1 MTTILTS
8 GPELSTQRATA
19 ESSPLLLADFP
30 FPGPRSFSEDE
41 SPETLGIII
50 SFIITSS
57 LMIFYIEE
65 LLLQKSSPATI
76 QTEGWVIDWV
86 DRALDMTLE
95 GCRLS
100 SLNKPQ
106 LAIDPGI
113 LFSAAEALM
122 VCLLGQTIKITGGN
136 ILCHI
141 PGLAFLVEI
150 MLLVLCLVINI
161 PPRLLVVGEE
171 LRWRGGERAC
181 SIWLSS
187 RCPFNGTSH
196 TGLMANKDL

>member
-1 MTTILTS
+1 
-8 GPELSTQRATA
+8 
-19 ESSPLLLADFP
+19 
-30 FPGPRSFSEDE
+30 
-41 SPETLGIII
+41 
-50 SFIITSS
+50 
-57 LMIFYIEE
+57 MIFYIEE

-106 LAIDPGI
+106 LAINPDI

-136 ILCHI
+136 VLRHI

-150 MLLVLCLVINI
+150 MFMVVGLVINI
-161 PPRLLVVGEE
+161 PNRLQLVVGEE

>member
-1 MTTILTS
+1 M
-8 GPELSTQRATA
+8 QR
-19 ESSPLLLADFP
+19 SPL
-30 FPGPRSFSEDE
+30 
-41 SPETLGIII
+41 
-50 SFIITSS
+50 
-57 LMIFYIEE
+57 
-65 LLLQKSSPATI
+65 ATI
-76 QTEGWVIDWV
+76 HSEGWVSDWV
-86 DRALDMTLE
+86 DRALNMDFE
-95 GCRLS
+95 GGNLS
-100 SLNKPQ
+100 FLNKHKV
-106 LAIDPGI
+106 AIHLNI

-136 ILCHI
+136 VLCHI

-150 MLLVLCLVINI
+150 VFLVVSLIIFDC
-161 PPRLLVVGEE
+161 PPRLLVGEE

>member
-1 MTTILTS
+1 M
-8 GPELSTQRATA
+8 
-19 ESSPLLLADFP
+19 
-30 FPGPRSFSEDE
+30 
-41 SPETLGIII
+41 
-50 SFIITSS
+50 
-57 LMIFYIEE
+57 
-65 LLLQKSSPATI
+65 QKSTPATI
-76 QTEGWVIDWV
+76 QTEGWVIDWI

-150 MLLVLCLVINI
+150 KLMVVSLVII
-161 PPRLLVVGEE
+161 DGPPRLLMGEE
-171 LRWRGGERAC
+171 LSWRGGERVF
-181 SIWLSS
+181 STWLSF
-187 RCPFNGTSH
+187 RCPLIRHLLIQT
-196 TGLMANKDL
+196 